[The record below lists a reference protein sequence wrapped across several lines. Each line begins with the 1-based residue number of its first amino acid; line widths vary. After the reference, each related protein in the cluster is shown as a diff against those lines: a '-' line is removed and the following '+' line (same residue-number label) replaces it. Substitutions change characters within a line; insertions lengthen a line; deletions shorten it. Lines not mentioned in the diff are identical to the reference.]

1 MERGGKPFLRRGE
14 EGNGRTKKKA
24 GGGLAAGGTGRD
36 GAMGGAVTSLR
47 LPSDFTNEM
56 GKNCQTVRA
65 GSNGHPVLCSPY
77 YFDHFISEITDGT
90 QQPVTAPPIAPS
102 RPVPPAAKPPP
113 AFFFVL
119 PFPLQKWFP
128 SEYINLN
135 CHCI

>member
-1 MERGGKPFLRRGE
+1 MEGQRRRRGGS
-14 EGNGRTKKKA
+14 
-24 GGGLAAGGTGRD
+24 LAAGGTGYK
-36 GAMGGAVTSLR
+36 GAMGGAVTGLR

-90 QQPVTAPPIAPS
+90 QQPVTAPPIAPL

-113 AFFFVL
+113 AFFVGL

-128 SEYINLN
+128 LKHIKVNE
-135 CHCI
+135 HCI